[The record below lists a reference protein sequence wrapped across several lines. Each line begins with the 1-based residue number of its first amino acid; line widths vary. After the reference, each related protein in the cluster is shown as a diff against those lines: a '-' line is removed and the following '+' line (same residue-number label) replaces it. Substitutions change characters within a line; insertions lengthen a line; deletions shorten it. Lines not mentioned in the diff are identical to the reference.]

1 MLYPCYQVLVNII
14 SVKNRNMNN
23 IYTNV
28 HNLYNNYWG
37 WGRGVYKLC
46 HDPTRRNISARVT
59 SQLNSLLMSMSSI
72 KNSSWCSCD
81 TFIHSGTAEVEIFKK
96 KLLKKHKLYY
106 VHGVIWSVLCN
117 VCHSCRIVHCWTRTK
132 WHWNQQ
138 GAVIW
143 TQWMNSRRIDRTW
156 TINHLL
162 SIWHY
167 SERFTQ
173 KVMKC

>member
-14 SVKNRNMNN
+14 SVKNGNMNN

-72 KNSSWCSCD
+72 KIVPDVFVTLS
-81 TFIHSGTAEVEIFKK
+81 FILGLLKWK
-96 KLLKKHKLYY
+96 YLKRNYLKKHKLYY
-106 VHGVIWSVLCN
+106 GVIRSVLCN
-117 VCHSCRIVHCWTRTK
+117 VCHSCRIVHCLTRTK

>member
-1 MLYPCYQVLVNII
+1 METWTIFIQ
-14 SVKNRNMNN
+14 M
-23 IYTNV
+23 YTNLQQLLRMRQRCV
-28 HNLYNNYWG
+28 QSQ
-37 WGRGVYKLC
+37 VLC
-46 HDPTRRNISARVT
+46 HDPSRRNISARVT

-72 KNSSWCSCD
+72 KIVPDVFVTLS
-81 TFIHSGTAEVEIFKK
+81 FILGLLKWK
-96 KLLKKHKLYY
+96 YLKRNYLKKHKLYY
-106 VHGVIWSVLCN
+106 GVIRSVLCN
-117 VCHSCRIVHCWTRTK
+117 VCHSCRIVHCLTK
-132 WHWNQQ
+132 TGWHWNQQ